1 MVGGYRTNQGI
12 SQQINYTIIDKTDT
26 KKKVYQIVTI
36 GYVQFVKVCLL
47 CQDWDS
53 VYLNIYKKE
62 RYPYSFKNY
71 LYILYIVYSKLF
83 FSVSNMI
90 N

>member
-36 GYVQFVKVCLL
+36 GYVRFVKVCLI
-47 CQDWDS
+47 CQDCDS
-53 VYLNIYKKE
+53 VYLKYIRKKDIFIVLKTIFIY
-62 RYPYSFKNY
+62 
-71 LYILYIVYSKLF
+71 YI
-83 FSVSNMI
+83 
-90 N
+90 

>member
-1 MVGGYRTNQGI
+1 M
-12 SQQINYTIIDKTDT
+12 DKTDT
-26 KKKVYQIVTI
+26 KIKVYQIVTI
-36 GYVQFVKVCLL
+36 TNVRFVTICLL
-47 CQDWDS
+47 CQDWDG

-83 FSVSNMI
+83 FSVSNMLNQNSI
-90 N
+90 HFV

>member
-1 MVGGYRTNQGI
+1 M
-12 SQQINYTIIDKTDT
+12 DKTDT
-26 KKKVYQIVTI
+26 KIKVYQIVTI
-36 GYVQFVKVCLL
+36 LNVRFVTICLL

-71 LYILYIVYSKLF
+71 LIYYI
-83 FSVSNMI
+83 
-90 N
+90 